1 MNYSI
6 KVNKLE
12 KENWSTKAFVSVV
25 FEESFKLTDI
35 TIRETKNGE
44 TLKVKWFPEDNK

>member
-12 KENWSTKAFVSVV
+12 KENWSTKAFD
-25 FEESFKLTDI
+25 FQWY
-35 TIRETKNGE
+35 
-44 TLKVKWFPEDNK
+44 LKKALS